1 MGDCNNGN
9 LYKFEVNSDRDN
21 LVFETAA
28 LGDGVADIGD
38 SLDEIIIGS
47 GFRCITDIESGP
59 DGFLYLISHGEN
71 TVYRI
76 LPAAA
81 AASENSGSDDGNA
94 AVSGGDDNRG
104 GGCLIATAAYGTEM
118 APQVQQLREIRDDKL
133 MGTGIGSGFM
143 ASFNNIY
150 YSFSPAIADY
160 QRENPLF
167 KDIVKVVIS
176 PMLSTLFVMDA
187 ASTDSDAEIF
197 GYGIL
202 VIFAQRSH
210 VCSGPCNL
218 RLWESKNICIKEV
231 TANRKMTNARKSVE
245 PAMIY

>member
-1 MGDCNNGN
+1 M
-9 LYKFEVNSDRDN
+9 
-21 LVFETAA
+21 
-28 LGDGVADIGD
+28 
-38 SLDEIIIGS
+38 S
-47 GFRCITDIESGP
+47 G
-59 DGFLYLISHGEN
+59 GEN
-71 TVYRI
+71 
-76 LPAAA
+76 
-81 AASENSGSDDGNA
+81 NK
-94 AVSGGDDNRG
+94 G

-143 ASFNNIY
+143 VSFNSIY

-167 KDIVKVVIS
+167 KEAVKIVIS

-202 VIFAQRSH
+202 VILLNAVMYVVAPVIAFMGIKKYVYKRS
-210 VCSGPCNL
+210 G
-218 RLWESKNICIKEV
+218 SKPQNDQCTQV
-231 TANRKMTNARKSVE
+231 S
-245 PAMIY
+245 